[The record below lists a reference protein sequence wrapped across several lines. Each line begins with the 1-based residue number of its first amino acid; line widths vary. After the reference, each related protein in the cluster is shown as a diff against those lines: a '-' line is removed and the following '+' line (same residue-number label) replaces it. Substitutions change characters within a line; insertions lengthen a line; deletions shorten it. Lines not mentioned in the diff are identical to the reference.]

1 MNQPINPL
9 ASLCLGVVRGWIRVA
24 QRGRGGQIDQDGA
37 AWTRLP
43 AIELRCQLAREFRV
57 EVSTRSVQ
65 RALKR
70 LAEANL
76 LRREQRLKHRY
87 WRDYWYA
94 LPVGGEEAEAVSP
107 RTISGVYRP
116 SRRAEPVS
124 VQAAPTASQSDKPV
138 RVEATREASQYL
150 YAQIKNT
157 HLYSGGPVRAAGSWG
172 GKAQGKRGEIRVHQT
187 ADKGKAQAA
196 VGQRRKPGEGFGRS
210 VAARITSPM
219 PKRQFVELPERTV
232 GVDQHGRP
240 LKEVWVSGSR
250 HLVVD

>member
-1 MNQPINPL
+1 MNQPITPL
-9 ASLCLGVVRGWIRVA
+9 ASLCLGIVRGWIRVA
-24 QRGRGGQIDQDGA
+24 QRGKGGQIDQDGA

-43 AIELRCQLAREFRV
+43 AIELRHQLAREFRV

-94 LPVGGEEAEAVSP
+94 LPLGGGEAVSP
-107 RTISGVYRP
+107 RTISGAYRP
-116 SRRAEPVS
+116 SRPAEPAPA
-124 VQAAPTASQSDKPV
+124 QAAPMAPQGDRSV
-138 RVEATREASQYL
+138 RVEATQGASQYL

-157 HLYSGGPVRAAGSWG
+157 HLYGGGPVRPAGNWG
-172 GKAQGKRGEIRVHQT
+172 KGAQAKREEIKVPQG
-187 ADKGKAQAA
+187 ADKGGAQAA
-196 VGQRRKPGEGFGRS
+196 ARQRRKPGEGFGKP
-210 VAARITSPM
+210 VAARTTAPT
-219 PKRQFVELPERTV
+219 PRRQFVELPEKTV
-232 GVDQHGRP
+232 GVDQHGRS
-240 LKEVWVSGSR
+240 LKEVWVSGFR